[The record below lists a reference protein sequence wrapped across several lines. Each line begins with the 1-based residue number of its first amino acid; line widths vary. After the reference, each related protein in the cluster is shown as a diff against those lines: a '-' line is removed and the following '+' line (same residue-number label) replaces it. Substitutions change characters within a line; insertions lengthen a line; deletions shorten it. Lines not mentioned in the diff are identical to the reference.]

1 MRRGSITVF
10 MSLSMMLVMSL
21 FFTLAEGVHQK
32 LLSNEKILLA
42 VRTTENM
49 EAMYNK
55 ILWEQFHILGVDA
68 GFGKDD
74 GTVVR
79 FQNKAEGYL
88 LDAIRTEGIDFSRF
102 QDVTL
107 EVSNYAF
114 LTDQDAAGFVQ
125 EAANQVKYLVTE
137 SLVEEWT
144 SQYQQIASDSET
156 TDSVDDLIE
165 EGQQASEELKNSSE
179 TSSAKE
185 ASSVK
190 GTSSEAGIV
199 GVSAGKRCGFLLT
212 ESTKEENTE
221 DSNEQETE
229 SNKYE
234 GKENPLEVIDSLM
247 EDGILS
253 IALPEG
259 FEVSD
264 QALTVESGERVSG
277 RTLNTGNATDVSD
290 ASVAE
295 QILLEQYLIETFQ
308 SAIVDQGRECLKY
321 EMEYILCGKDS
332 DRANLESTLLRILAL
347 REVENLIAI
356 HSDAKKIAEADSYA
370 LAITTA
376 TATPILYEA
385 VKYGIIAVWALIE
398 SVLDLRTLLCGGRI
412 AIVKTPVEW
421 TSELLNFSSYLG
433 AGKKAK
439 ESEIGLAY
447 NDYLR
452 ILMLFESKSNL
463 AYRAMDICEIEI
475 RGVEHYENF
484 RMDHV
489 LVKADMKYS
498 FDASPIFFT
507 FVPQL
512 QGKYDGY
519 RMEAENV
526 FSYL

>member
-21 FFTLAEGVHQK
+21 FFTLAEAVHQK

-102 QDVTL
+102 QDATL

-144 SQYQQIASDSET
+144 SQYQQIASDRED

-185 ASSVK
+185 TSSAEETSSVK

-199 GVSAGKRCGFLLT
+199 GASAGKQRGFLLT
-212 ESTKEENTE
+212 GNTKEENIEEENIE

-234 GKENPLEVIDSLM
+234 GEENPLEVIDSLM
-247 EDGILS
+247 EDGVLS

-290 ASVAE
+290 ASVVE

-308 SAIVDQGRECLKY
+308 SAIADQGREGLKY
-321 EMEYILCGKDS
+321 EMEYILNS
-332 DRANLESTLLRILAL
+332 
-347 REVENLIAI
+347 
-356 HSDAKKIAEADSYA
+356 
-370 LAITTA
+370 
-376 TATPILYEA
+376 
-385 VKYGIIAVWALIE
+385 
-398 SVLDLRTLLCGGRI
+398 
-412 AIVKTPVEW
+412 
-421 TSELLNFSSYLG
+421 
-433 AGKKAK
+433 
-439 ESEIGLAY
+439 
-447 NDYLR
+447 
-452 ILMLFESKSNL
+452 
-463 AYRAMDICEIEI
+463 
-475 RGVEHYENF
+475 
-484 RMDHV
+484 
-489 LVKADMKYS
+489 
-498 FDASPIFFT
+498 
-507 FVPQL
+507 
-512 QGKYDGY
+512 
-519 RMEAENV
+519 
-526 FSYL
+526 

>member
-21 FFTLAEGVHQK
+21 FFTLAESVHQK

-88 LDAIRTEGIDFSRF
+88 LDAIRTEGIVFSRF

-114 LTDQDAAGFVQ
+114 LADQDAAGFVQ

-144 SQYQQIASDSET
+144 SQYQQIASDRET

-199 GVSAGKRCGFLLT
+199 GASAGKRCGFLLT
-212 ESTKEENTE
+212 ENTKEENTE

-234 GKENPLEVIDSLM
+234 GEENPLEVIDSLM

-264 QALTVESGERVSG
+264 QALTVEFGERVSG

-290 ASVAE
+290 ASVVE

-308 SAIVDQGRECLKY
+308 SAIVDQGREGLKY

-398 SVLDLRTLLCGGRI
+398 SVLDLRTLLSGGRI